1 MAKRIPRGNG
11 TSLLATNES
20 WAPGAAMH
28 LRARRRSAWIAR
40 LRVTYQ
46 ISEIM
51 KHVFSLMLVF
61 IAATFAACKSQDV
74 AQVSDSQEYTL
85 AVSGMT

>member
-1 MAKRIPRGNG
+1 M
-11 TSLLATNES
+11 
-20 WAPGAAMH
+20 
-28 LRARRRSAWIAR
+28 
-40 LRVTYQ
+40 TYQ
-46 ISEIM
+46 ISNM